1 MAKYPYKILPTSPS
15 GQVYKPLIP
24 VILSLKKTH
33 KITTG
38 IYALI
43 DSGADV
49 CFCTMDI
56 GLWLGI
62 NFKNK
67 KSIYF
72 TAANNKEFETKKEI
86 IKLHVGGKI
95 YDCPFYFSKELPPTS
110 PVILGQIGF
119 FDRFKISFD
128 LQNREFEVS

>member
-1 MAKYPYKILPTSPS
+1 MAKYPYKVLPFPG
-15 GQVYKPLIP
+15 GQVYKPLVP
-24 VILSLKKTH
+24 VILGFKKTH
-33 KITTG
+33 KITTP

-49 CFCTMDI
+49 CFCSIDI

-62 NFKNK
+62 DFNNK

-72 TAANNKEFETKKEI
+72 TAADNKQFETKKEVI
-86 IKLHVGGKI
+86 TLHIEKKI
-95 YDCPFYFSKELPPTS
+95 YECPFYFSKELPPTS

-119 FDRFKISFD
+119 FDHFKVSFD
-128 LQNREFEVS
+128 LKNREIVIG